1 MKKYIFIFALSLLFL
16 LTAEIVSNNTSPS
29 TQIIINTPSLN
40 NHQIAKN
47 ISAELSRIRGISY
60 YEFSLPSKSALIN
73 YDHKKVDGEA
83 IIAAF
88 NKWGCENYEISYN
101 PIF

>member
-1 MKKYIFIFALSLLFL
+1 MKKYIFSFALSLLLFL
-16 LTAEIVSNNTSPS
+16 AVKIASNNTSPS
-29 TQIIINTPSLN
+29 IQIVINTPSLCTY
-40 NHQIAKN
+40 QITEN
-47 ISAELSRIRGISY
+47 ISTELSKIKGVSY

-73 YDHKKVDGEA
+73 YDHKKVDGDD

>member
-40 NHQIAKN
+40 SYQVTEN
-47 ISAELSRIRGISY
+47 ISAELSRIRGVSY

-73 YDHKKVDGEA
+73 YDHKKVDGKA

>member
-40 NHQIAKN
+40 SYELAAN
-47 ISAELSRIRGISY
+47 IQSELSKIKGISY
-60 YEFSLPSKSALIN
+60 YELSLRSRSILIN
-73 YDHKKVDGEA
+73 YDDKKIDEND
-83 IIAAF
+83 ILAAF
-88 NKWGCENYEISYN
+88 NKWGCENYKISYN